1 MQAASSSIAINQFLI
16 SNNQVLRNI
25 NLFWAGF
32 IIYTL
37 SFTISQTTVVNY
49 IFCEI
54 LQLIGLLFLV
64 PKALSIMT
72 FKLESPYLKA
82 IFLIFCCW
90 LLTILLRGF
99 NFNSDFVKQMLFDA
113 GYGGFI
119 YFVPLTLLF
128 PKNLSFYKKIFTV
141 IVILDIFYI
150 IYDIIFIK
158 DLLDSDSTNFL
169 SQGILEQFSRTLGIP
184 NGFILLTFLYHSGK
198 RKALA
203 IIVSMITLFFAVYRA
218 RRGLVFV
225 CGSMIFFSFLLYLIY
240 SKEKILTV
248 FFGLVFTSLL
258 AFKTIQIYQDE
269 NGFFSLL
276 KQRLDEDTRTSIE
289 TFFYADLT
297 TKDWIIGKGINGQ
310 YWCPIPYEGLSGYR
324 YVIETDYLQIIL
336 KGGII
341 SLTLMLLIM
350 IPAVIK
356 GVFFSKNLLSKAAGV
371 WILLWILYLYPTSVT
386 TFTLHYILV
395 WISIGICYS
404 KKIRNIPD
412 AEIKKYFRAA

>member
-150 IYDIIFIK
+150 IYDII
-158 DLLDSDSTNFL
+158 
-169 SQGILEQFSRTLGIP
+169 
-184 NGFILLTFLYHSGK
+184 
-198 RKALA
+198 
-203 IIVSMITLFFAVYRA
+203 
-218 RRGLVFV
+218 
-225 CGSMIFFSFLLYLIY
+225 
-240 SKEKILTV
+240 
-248 FFGLVFTSLL
+248 
-258 AFKTIQIYQDE
+258 
-269 NGFFSLL
+269 
-276 KQRLDEDTRTSIE
+276 
-289 TFFYADLT
+289 
-297 TKDWIIGKGINGQ
+297 
-310 YWCPIPYEGLSGYR
+310 
-324 YVIETDYLQIIL
+324 
-336 KGGII
+336 
-341 SLTLMLLIM
+341 
-350 IPAVIK
+350 
-356 GVFFSKNLLSKAAGV
+356 
-371 WILLWILYLYPTSVT
+371 
-386 TFTLHYILV
+386 
-395 WISIGICYS
+395 
-404 KKIRNIPD
+404 
-412 AEIKKYFRAA
+412 